1 MVFSDLPQDIQ
12 ENILKRAKKKRL
24 ALPEGNDARI
34 QQAAQIL
41 KSQFHVDCVLGDG
54 QVEAVRQAGLELA
67 QDQVHAVVAGC
78 VLTTADVI
86 RAALKTVGMKPQ
98 MKKMTSCFLFSLKTP
113 TAGAQKLV
121 VYADC
126 AVLPKPN
133 SEELASIAFAA
144 QEAFSFW
151 TEQTP
156 YVSFLSFSTAGSSA
170 HEDVEKVRNACQL
183 FSNQYPHILA
193 EGDVQFDAACVPEIA
208 KRKNPTTQI
217 CGRTNVFVFP
227 DLNAA
232 NIGYKITQQIGQ
244 AKAWGPILL
253 GCAKPFSDLSRGAS
267 ADDIVHTSLLTL
279 ALNA

>member
-12 ENILKRAKKKRL
+12 ENILKRGKKKRL

-41 KSQFHVDCVLGDG
+41 KNQFHVDCVLGNG

-67 QDQVHAVVAGC
+67 QNQVHAVVAGC

-98 MKKMTSCFLFSLKTP
+98 MKKMTSCFFFSLKTP
-113 TAGAQKLV
+113 TAGGQKLL

-151 TEQTP
+151 TKQTP
-156 YVSFLSFSTAGSSA
+156 YVSFLSFSTAGSSV

-232 NIGYKITQQIGQ
+232 NISYKITQQIGQ

-267 ADDIVHTSLLTL
+267 VDDIVHTSLLTL